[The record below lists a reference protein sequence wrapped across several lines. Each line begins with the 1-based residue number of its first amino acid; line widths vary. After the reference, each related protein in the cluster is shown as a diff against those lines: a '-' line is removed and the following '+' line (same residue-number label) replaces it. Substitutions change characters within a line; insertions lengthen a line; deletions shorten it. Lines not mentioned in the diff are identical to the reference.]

1 MGNLS
6 TAPVGSYLFIDTHE
20 YYRVLLSEHIR
31 YFQAYPKQVF
41 VKLHILFA
49 VSDKLRKAIN
59 HHHGKSGQA
68 TRQEV
73 KSWLWQYGHSRD
85 DEILAELYAEENDRG
100 KKE

>member
-1 MGNLS
+1 L
-6 TAPVGSYLFIDTHE
+6 GSDLLVYPDEHYRILFFVDICDFQTH
-20 YYRVLLSEHIR
+20 
-31 YFQAYPKQVF
+31 PKKVF

-49 VSDKLRKAIN
+49 VSDKLRRAIN

-85 DEILAELYAEENDRG
+85 DEILAALYEDEE
-100 KKE
+100 KTQK

>member
-1 MGNLS
+1 VGLDL
-6 TAPVGSYLFIDTHE
+6 PVNPHE
-20 YYRVLLSEHIR
+20 HHRFLLPVDICQLQIHPE
-31 YFQAYPKQVF
+31 KVF
-41 VKLHILFA
+41 VRLHILFA

-85 DEILAELYAEENDRG
+85 DEILAALYKDEEKNQ
-100 KKE
+100 K